1 MDSVVWSPTFAF
13 ASVSI
18 ETCFHKDIYTY
29 IASYLEKG
37 AEFMANLTDLSNIS
51 SVASTTEAHAAD
63 ECPGGNG
70 RGGCGG
76 LEQNDN
82 GCH

>member
-1 MDSVVWSPTFAF
+1 MRWGDEIRKGGMTAGPRGLQSTVSLALSQCWS
-13 ASVSI
+13 S
-18 ETCFHKDIYTY
+18 
-29 IASYLEKG
+29 L

-51 SVASTTEAHAAD
+51 WVASTTEAHAAD
-63 ECPGGNG
+63 ECPGGNRRG
-70 RGGCGG
+70 RCGG